1 MAAKETILM
10 DEIKKLKSEN
20 SNLKTQLETE
30 QAKVWLCTVLFA
42 NTGMAYTHVLYIHSL
57 QASVPILFL

>member
-30 QAKVWLCTVLFA
+30 QAKV
-42 NTGMAYTHVLYIHSL
+42 
-57 QASVPILFL
+57 